1 MYQARLMVRRSDV
14 DRPDQKRFE
23 VPGQPPPRSD
33 ERDKRLNGANG
44 APAAPAP
51 AANHTH
57 ASQAHVQTS
66 TTISSIAG
74 CAMTPAG

>member
-33 ERDKRLNGANG
+33 ERDKRLNGA
-44 APAAPAP
+44 PAAPAP